1 VLNLISMKDKIWKY
15 LQQKV
20 VVRAYGIEYTGIFK
34 GADQDWVFLQ
44 CETTWVQIPWMEIT
58 SFRPAEAGEE
68 ARIYRAIERESEL
81 DEEGKAK
88 KKERILERELKLI
101 KGEKAQKENPEPEK
115 ESEE

>member
-1 VLNLISMKDKIWKY
+1 MVNLILMKDKIWKY

-68 ARIYRAIERESEL
+68 ARIYRTIEEEPEL
-81 DEEGKAK
+81 GEEEKEK
-88 KKERILERELKLI
+88 KRARILERELKLI
-101 KGEKAQKENPEPEK
+101 KGGKAQDQDQEK
-115 ESEE
+115 EPKE